1 MTLFSVLRILPFV
14 FALIGFVVI
23 SDCLSGFGSW
33 TVFTTTSPVY
43 TTPKEDPWSR
53 LSETPTFSSK
63 RRSVYS
69 DDNPIDSLDL
79 KLTSVYDQSK
89 DFLSSK
95 NKVVLQSETLGIK
108 PEELQEPEA
117 LQEEPCR
124 LPRCTSYET
133 PHTIQSAHGYS
144 RKHDGGFY
152 SYVSPE
158 K

>member
-1 MTLFSVLRILPFV
+1 MSDKGITYAFKRYKGEPSFLMKPIKYAVLQ
-14 FALIGFVVI
+14 
-23 SDCLSGFGSW
+23 
-33 TVFTTTSPVY
+33 
-43 TTPKEDPWSR
+43 TPKEDPWSR

-124 LPRCTSYET
+124 LPRCTTGSVK
-133 PHTIQSAHGYS
+133 PQMLHSLKSLSMSQKSS
-144 RKHDGGFY
+144 
-152 SYVSPE
+152 VNLMN
-158 K
+158 